1 MRKIPP
7 GSEVAN
13 LFVGEVAELD
23 KIIAA
28 FVRLK
33 VSLLPIYGTVIKLT
47 SQIYKGIHCFIWSIL
62 LIRGKTTLTIAY

>member
-33 VSLLPIYGTVIKLT
+33 VSLLQIYGTVIKLT
-47 SQIYKGIHCFIWSIL
+47 SQIYTGIHCFI
-62 LIRGKTTLTIAY
+62 